1 MDTIFGTNCPND
13 SLLTSDDKLQG
24 GIANNNKS
32 PGKCD
37 KSGPYLDKID
47 SLPLAPCVL
56 PGDDV
61 AAAAMMKFGKD
72 NVSQSTDSMLL
83 QSNDGGYDEVNMRRA
98 MKM

>member
-56 PGDDV
+56 PGDDAV
-61 AAAAMMKFGKD
+61 AVETRQFGED
-72 NVSQSTDSMLL
+72 NENQATARMSL
-83 QSNDGGYDEVNMRRA
+83 QSNDGRI
-98 MKM
+98 